1 MRQER
6 RPTASPKHGSQ
17 DAGSAGRGGAL
28 ESVNGASKS
37 ARNTGFPSGPH
48 CTDITSARGRERGNQ
63 LRCTLLINHT
73 PIFIKRSIN
82 MFRWLRGPWETW
94 KPTWLCG
101 SFPGIS
107 SMQPHLFPFYR
118 LPYTITRR
126 NRKAVRPATRIVNHR
141 VDFTTFVQCRLACW
155 VFSLKKK
162 SKSEISDDPKVTCIH
177 SKPKLG
183 GIICKTYLALET
195 KADGSNTCKFY
206 IYYNK
211 NDMLICAFCFNITLG
226 M

>member
-1 MRQER
+1 
-6 RPTASPKHGSQ
+6 
-17 DAGSAGRGGAL
+17 
-28 ESVNGASKS
+28 
-37 ARNTGFPSGPH
+37 
-48 CTDITSARGRERGNQ
+48 
-63 LRCTLLINHT
+63 
-73 PIFIKRSIN
+73 
-82 MFRWLRGPWETW
+82 
-94 KPTWLCG
+94 
-101 SFPGIS
+101 
-107 SMQPHLFPFYR
+107 MQPHLFPFYH

-141 VDFTTFVQCRLACW
+141 VDFTTFVQCRLTCW
-155 VFSLKKK
+155 VFSLQKK

-183 GIICKTYLALET
+183 VIICKTHLALET

-211 NDMLICAFCFNITLG
+211 NDMFICAFCFNITLG